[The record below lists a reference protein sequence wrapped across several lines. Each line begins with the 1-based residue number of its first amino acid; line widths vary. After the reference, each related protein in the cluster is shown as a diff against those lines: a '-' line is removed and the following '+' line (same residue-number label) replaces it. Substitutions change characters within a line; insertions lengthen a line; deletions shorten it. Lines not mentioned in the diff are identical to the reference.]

1 MTRHLLGALAAT
13 GLMAAPVAAC
23 FSDRG
28 SGTGPSGAC
37 EALLDPSQYGS
48 TVIATTGFAFSP
60 GTVRTAVGGKVT
72 WLNCESA
79 GTPAH
84 TTTADGGGWGSSPLE
99 PGSSYTFTFNTPGTF
114 AYHCEPHPFMTA
126 TVEVVP

>member
-1 MTRHLLGALAAT
+1 MMRRLLGALGTA
-13 GLMAAPVAAC
+13 GLLVAPLAAC

-28 SGTGPSGAC
+28 GGTAPTGAC

-48 TVIATTGFAFSP
+48 TVIATSGFAFTP

-72 WLNCESA
+72 WLNCEPG

-84 TTTADGGGWGSSPLE
+84 TTTADAGAWTSNPLE
-99 PGSSYTFTFNTPGTF
+99 PGASYTFTFNTPGSF
-114 AYHCEPHPFMTA
+114 SYHCEPHPFMTA
-126 TVEVVP
+126 VIEVVP